1 MVKVGRLKDKMLINM
16 VINVENNIQTN
27 LNNIKLIRITKA
39 VIPKITNKINIKK
52 GVLINK

>member
-52 GVLINK
+52 GVLTNK

>member
-16 VINVENNIQTN
+16 VIKVENNIQTN

-52 GVLINK
+52 GVLTNK